1 MSKQCSLGS
10 GEFYIDKIQKA
21 IILTILLPS
30 SAMWNSPQSRPNP
43 PIYWKQRILSVLCLR
58 TVTVIEDVAAGIA
71 AAKAAE
77 MACIAYY
84 TPNSDNQDLSH
95 ADWIAESFD
104 MIEPSLHTEQ

>member
-1 MSKQCSLGS
+1 MSKQCSLGN

-30 SAMWNSPQSRPNP
+30 SAMRNSPQSRPNP

-71 AAKAAE
+71 AAPSYGRGMVCFSSAKE
-77 MACIAYY
+77 
-84 TPNSDNQDLSH
+84 SHLGLS
-95 ADWIAESFD
+95 SSGRFV
-104 MIEPSLHTEQ
+104 